1 VLNVDLG
8 TLSNPDDGTVATIGG
23 DYYPTDADTVDAAA
37 EMKSSPRPMSEMSAE
52 IIQDMDRL
60 CDWLNKVQKLHLEIT
75 RLREQRMEAEIAAR
89 WAEMHERDKIGM
101 H

>member
-1 VLNVDLG
+1 MDIG
-8 TLSNPDDGTVATIGG
+8 KLSNLGDGTVAKIGG
-23 DYYPTDADTVDAAA
+23 DYYPTNADAADSAA
-37 EMKSSPRPMSEMSAE
+37 EMKSSPCPMSEKSVE

-60 CDWLNKVQKLHLEIT
+60 CDWLHKVQKLHLELT

-89 WAEMHERDKIGM
+89 WAEMHERDKSGV

>member
-1 VLNVDLG
+1 MDIG
-8 TLSNPDDGTVATIGG
+8 KLSNPGDGTVATIGG
-23 DYYPTDADTVDAAA
+23 DYYLADAENVDSTA

-60 CDWLNKVQKLHLEIT
+60 CDWLHKVQKLHLEIS

-89 WAEMHERDKIGM
+89 WAEMHERDKSGI